1 MVSHAVSGNADMFWV
16 IFNLFSVPTFWFVM
30 PILCIICLLPDI
42 IWDLYVLPT
51 NQLSSSHIRTLTHLS
66 PSLSRSV
73 MRTYF
78 PSNYQVVQE
87 IYRVE
92 EEAKRKQQL
101 GTPQLTLQE
110 TA

>member
-1 MVSHAVSGNADMFWV
+1 MFWV

-30 PILCIICLLPDI
+30 PILCLVCLLPDI
-42 IWDLYVLPT
+42 VWDLYATPT
-51 NQLSSSHIRTLTHLS
+51 PPSPPSPRAPTFWLTWFV
-66 PSLSRSV
+66 SRLVSVSV

-87 IYRVE
+87 IYRAE
-92 EEAKRKQQL
+92 EEERKKRL
-101 GTPQLTLQE
+101 AGAPQLTLQE